1 MLPPGTYKR
10 GHRMKLPSEAAP
22 IADAGRGHGPEGC
35 GVIFTIQAGPHG
47 PFAHS
52 EKTKTP
58 PGRAPGGNRMDE
70 RKRIARINELARKS
84 RAQGLTEQE
93 RAEQAALRREY
104 IDAMKRSLKVQLDST
119 VLVEPDGT
127 RRPLKK

>member
-22 IADAGRGHGPEGC
+22 IADAGREHGPEGC

-52 EKTKTP
+52 EKTENTAREGARRKP
-58 PGRAPGGNRMDE
+58 HDE
-70 RKRIARINELARKS
+70 RK
-84 RAQGLTEQE
+84 
-93 RAEQAALRREY
+93 
-104 IDAMKRSLKVQLDST
+104 DSAHQ
-119 VLVEPDGT
+119 
-127 RRPLKK
+127 

>member
-52 EKTKTP
+52 EKT
-58 PGRAPGGNRMDE
+58 PGRAPGGNRMTNE
-70 RKRIARINELARKS
+70 KIARINELARKS

>member
-1 MLPPGTYKR
+1 MGPR
-10 GHRMKLPSEAAP
+10 AA
-22 IADAGRGHGPEGC
+22 ASYLLFRLGRTALLRT
-35 GVIFTIQAGPHG
+35 VRRQ
-47 PFAHS
+47 
-52 EKTKTP
+52 KTP
-58 PGRAPGGNRMDE
+58 PGRAPGG
-70 RKRIARINELARKS
+70 KLARKS

>member
-35 GVIFTIQAGPHG
+35 GVIFTIQAGRT
-47 PFAHS
+47 ALLR
-52 EKTKTP
+52 TVRRQKTP
-58 PGRAPGGNRMDE
+58 PGRAPGGNRMTNE
-70 RKRIARINELARKS
+70 KIARINELARKS